1 MENKLFCD
9 YFDEWIEVYKVG
21 AVRDVTVQKYRMS
34 SKWLRKLAPELKC
47 KEVTRQQYQKIINE
61 YAKEHE
67 KITTRDFHRNLKAA
81 VLDAVDEGYVEKDPT
96 RRVIVKGKMPSKKRT
111 KYLNQY
117 ELHAVLKD
125 LKLGKE
131 PDMDWLILLVAKTG
145 LRFSEALG
153 LTPKDFDFEKQTL
166 SVSKTWDY
174 KGNGGFAPT
183 KNKSSVRKIPIDF
196 KTSIQF
202 AALIAGM
209 DTDMPIFVKPGKKIY
224 NSTANDRL
232 FKHCR
237 DTGVPEIAMHGLRHT
252 HASLL
257 LFQGVSIASV
267 SKRLGHANMT
277 TTQNVYLHIMQEL
290 ESKDTDLVMRAMS
303 TL

>member
-96 RRVIVKGKMPSKKRT
+96 RRVIVKGKMPSKKRP

-125 LKLGKE
+125 LNLGKE

-166 SVSKTWDY
+166 ASVKRGIT
-174 KGNGGFAPT
+174 KGTADSHQRRINH
-183 KNKSSVRKIPIDF
+183 R
-196 KTSIQF
+196 
-202 AALIAGM
+202 
-209 DTDMPIFVKPGKKIY
+209 Y
-224 NSTANDRL
+224 ERYRSTL
-232 FKHCR
+232 GH
-237 DTGVPEIAMHGLRHT
+237 PYSLRH
-252 HASLL
+252 
-257 LFQGVSIASV
+257 
-267 SKRLGHANMT
+267 
-277 TTQNVYLHIMQEL
+277 
-290 ESKDTDLVMRAMS
+290 
-303 TL
+303 